1 MAVKALAC
9 AGLLFLCAC
18 QGTTPTYG
26 FQPVAGQPAIPSG
39 EADATCLGRAAAAK
53 RAAAADIW
61 AQGGEPA
68 YHQTYAAC
76 MASFGWKRIVVS
88 SYRYG

>member
-1 MAVKALAC
+1 MRRSAVPVRLPGHHPDLWVPTRGGT
-9 AGLLFLCAC
+9 AGH
-18 QGTTPTYG
+18 
-26 FQPVAGQPAIPSG
+26 PVG
-39 EADATCLGRAAAAK
+39 CLGRAAAAK

>member
-1 MAVKALAC
+1 MAVRALAC
-9 AGLLFLCAC
+9 AGLLILCAC
-18 QGTTPTYG
+18 QGTIPTYG
-26 FQPVAGQPAIPSG
+26 FQPLAGQPSVSSS

-61 AQGGEPA
+61 AGGGEPA

-76 MASFGWKRIVVS
+76 MSSFGWKRIVVS

>member
-1 MAVKALAC
+1 MAVKVLAC
-9 AGLLFLCAC
+9 SAFLFLCAC
-18 QGTTPTYG
+18 QGTIPTYG
-26 FQPVAGQPAIPSG
+26 FQPLAGQPPVPSS

-61 AQGGEPA
+61 AGGGEPA
-68 YHQTYAAC
+68 YHQTYASC
-76 MASFGWKRIVVS
+76 MTSFGWKRVVTS

>member
-1 MAVKALAC
+1 MAVKAAAC
-9 AGLLFLCAC
+9 AGLLVLCAC
-18 QGTTPTYG
+18 QGTIPTYG
-26 FQPVAGQPAIPSG
+26 FQPLAGQPSVSSS

-61 AQGGEPA
+61 AGGGEPA

-76 MASFGWKRIVVS
+76 MSSFGWKRIVVS